1 MFHRIKTFLNLI
13 TYTCIK
19 QTIKIVSSNF
29 NYFLH
34 LFHPLFIRIFDSID
48 WDALEWNFFVFL
60 SLCFNQAIL
69 DLWAQKISCF
79 RRRSSNFL
87 LTYKYLDLDPSVI
100 SAAFKLLNYFWI
112 YFISS
117 SFVLDFEEP
126 HALNSAPQA
135 SIFCFGLAIP
145 CMLSTPGPK
154 WRTAVRPLYDHPPWR
169 SSCTR
174 GDYWRPLSM
183 VMWSHSASGALS
195 FS

>member
-1 MFHRIKTFLNLI
+1 MKFFCIFVPMFQPSNSRSLSPENFL
-13 TYTCIK
+13 
-19 QTIKIVSSNF
+19 F
-29 NYFLH
+29 
-34 LFHPLFIRIFDSID
+34 
-48 WDALEWNFFVFL
+48 
-60 SLCFNQAIL
+60 
-69 DLWAQKISCF
+69 QKKVIQ
-79 RRRSSNFL
+79 FL

-174 GDYWRPLSM
+174 GDYWRPFSM
-183 VMWSHSASGALS
+183 VMWFTQCFGCSLFLLVEEGRSTFGGMERILAK
-195 FS
+195 F